1 MDEQLRS
8 RADARLDSALVA
20 RGLADPRET
29 YRGRLRA
36 LREASPELF
45 ATALRHYEEVVL
57 PDLAEG
63 EDPVG
68 AWIEYGRYLA
78 DLVSPGRAVAIDALG
93 RADAWAPAGAGPLLV
108 LHLPDDRTGA
118 AQALVAPLEP
128 TPAQRAAH
136 DLLVLGRL
144 GL

>member
-1 MDEQLRS
+1 M
-8 RADARLDSALVA
+8 
-20 RGLADPRET
+20 
-29 YRGRLRA
+29 
-36 LREASPELF
+36 
-45 ATALRHYEEVVL
+45 L

-93 RADAWAPAGAGPLLV
+93 RADAWAPAGGGPLLV